1 MLYMCIIKQARIL
14 YRCVGMARVSR
25 DLDKKL
31 LIVGQALIEEVGVSK
46 FSLREVARIANV
58 NLGMINYYFEGKEDF
73 VLKVLQE
80 IYRPFLEELERL
92 SNQAADQLGFENFLF
107 ELAKFSRDNRKLILI
122 LIKDII
128 SNDPTVKQFILTHF
142 TSHFNLLQK
151 ALEAKVG
158 PNKNSGAILRF
169 VIASIG
175 MPNLILG
182 FQEIILSS
190 AQDLVA
196 ETDDELKKRVLITI
210 EGLNRYI
217 KES

>member
-1 MLYMCIIKQARIL
+1 
-14 YRCVGMARVSR
+14 MARVSR

-31 LIVGQALIEEVGVSK
+31 LIVGQTLIEEVGVSK

-58 NLGMINYYFEGKEDF
+58 NLGMINYYFDGKDDF

-80 IYRPFLEELERL
+80 IYRPFLDELERL
-92 SNQAADQLGFENFLF
+92 SNQATNQSGFENFLF

-122 LIKDII
+122 LVKDVI
-128 SNDPTVKQFILTHF
+128 SNDPTVKQFIFTHF
-142 TSHFNLLQK
+142 TKHFKLLQK
-151 ALEAKVG
+151 TLESKVG
-158 PNKNSGAILRF
+158 PNINSGAILRF

-182 FQEIILSS
+182 FQEIILSPD
-190 AQDLVA
+190 QGLIA
-196 ETDDELKKRVLITI
+196 ESDDELRKRVLITI
-210 EGLNRYI
+210 EGLSRYI